1 MANYT
6 YTLPG
11 STDGFTA
18 VLYVDPACTVP
29 ATVTALNG
37 APIPDSV
44 VVAGRDG
51 ASFQSASSPLYT
63 PAADG
68 TATVLNPALNFATPS
83 AVTGAKGANAALGS
97 LITALIAVGIPITD
111 QTTA

>member
-1 MANYT
+1 MTAFT
-6 YTLPG
+6 YSLPG
-11 STDGFTA
+11 STDGLTA

-29 ATVTALNG
+29 AAVTQLNG

-51 ASFQSASSPLYT
+51 ASFQSVSSPLYT
-63 PAADG
+63 PAPDG
-68 TATVLNPALNFATPS
+68 AVAVLSPALNFAAPS
-83 AVTGAKGANAALGS
+83 AVTGAKGSNAALAS
-97 LITALIAVGIPITD
+97 LIAALIAVGVPITD